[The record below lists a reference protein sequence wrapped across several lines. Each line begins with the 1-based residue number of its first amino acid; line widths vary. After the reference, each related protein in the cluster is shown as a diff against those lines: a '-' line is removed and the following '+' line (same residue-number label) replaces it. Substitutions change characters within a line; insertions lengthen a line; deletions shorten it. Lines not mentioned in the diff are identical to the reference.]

1 VLACIYVR
9 RGAIVQPFAPA
20 PHRTRRGNAHAED
33 AVKELKALFPYLR
46 RYRLQIAGG
55 IAAVVVSNA
64 LAVASLEYVRVAT
77 DSLGRPD
84 ATRAGI
90 LRAAL
95 LMVAFALG
103 SGVGRFVMRQVLN
116 GVSRLVENDLRD
128 DFFAHLLRLDASFYA
143 THPTGEIMSRAT
155 NDIPA
160 VRMVAGPAYM
170 YLVDTIVLGVCA
182 ITRMALVDGWMTIAS
197 LAPLL
202 LLPPV
207 TLWFGRIIHD
217 RFEKIQEQFGVL
229 STMAQENLA
238 GQRIVK
244 AYGQE
249 ADQARRFSLLSAD
262 LRDRNV
268 GLARTSG
275 LFYPLLTMLAGS
287 ALAVALWVGGR
298 GIVAGRITPGD
309 LVLFLMYL
317 GRLTWPMIALGWVVN
332 LFQRGAASM
341 GRVSRVLEA
350 KPAIAEPGDAVAPP
364 VVRGEVEFR
373 GVSFRYPGTER
384 WVLQGVSF
392 RIAAGQTVAIVGG
405 TGSGKSTL
413 AALLVRLYDPSEGE
427 VLVDGV
433 PLPRWELARLRA
445 AIAVVPQDTF
455 LFSASLEDNLAL
467 GFDAA
472 DDEERLARVRA
483 AARVAR
489 LDETVT
495 GFPTGYA
502 TLLGERGIN
511 LSGGQKQRA
520 ALARAVAR
528 DARILVLDD
537 ALSAVDTHTEHEI
550 LEQLRSVL
558 AGRTSVIVSHR
569 VTAVMDADRILVVEG
584 GRIVEQGTHAELLK
598 QGGAYALLQRRQ
610 LLAETLAADD
620 LLAAA
625 GDAV

>member
-1 VLACIYVR
+1 M
-9 RGAIVQPFAPA
+9 
-20 PHRTRRGNAHAED
+20 
-33 AVKELKALFPYLR
+33 KELKALFPYLR

-64 LAVASLEYVRVAT
+64 LAVASLEYVRIAT

-95 LMVAFALG
+95 LMVAFAIG

-116 GVSRLVENDLRD
+116 GVSRRVENDLRD

-170 YLVDTIVLGVCA
+170 YLADTFVLGIFAV
-182 ITRMALVDGWMTIAS
+182 TRMALVDGWMTIAS

-207 TLWFGRIIHD
+207 TIWFGRIVHD
-217 RFEKIQEQFGVL
+217 RFEKIQAQFGVL

-275 LFYPLLTMLAGS
+275 LFYPLLTLLAGS

-298 GIVAGRITPGD
+298 GIVAGRITAGD

-350 KPAIAEPGDAVAPP
+350 QPAIAEPGDAVAPS

-373 GVSFRYPGTER
+373 NVSFRYPGTGR

-392 RIAAGQTVAIVGG
+392 RIAAGQTVAVVGG

-413 AALLVRLYDPSEGE
+413 AALLVRLYDPDEGD
-427 VLVDGV
+427 VLIDGV
-433 PLPRWELARLRA
+433 PLPRWELGRLRA

-455 LFSASLEDNLAL
+455 LFSATLEDNLAL

-472 DDEERLARVRA
+472 GEERLARVRA

-489 LDETVT
+489 LDETVM
-495 GFPTGYA
+495 GLPAGYA

-598 QGGAYALLQRRQ
+598 RGGTYALLQRRQ